1 MCFKHRATQLG
12 FGEVNL
18 IGKFVIPSYHDTMID
33 YDTEISADYCLTLL
47 NAKRAYVQDIK
58 PLPIVS
64 QPELPA
70 DLHLL
75 ATQLGLS
82 LVQLSIIATNI
93 DASALQEHIF
103 ANSYIKAVLAQRAI
117 HDHDSVLACLP
128 KEKIN
133 GIRSLLYRLN
143 YIDILKEY
151 YRYECCS
158 KCAC

>member
-1 MCFKHRATQLG
+1 M
-12 FGEVNL
+12 N
-18 IGKFVIPSYHDTMID
+18 

-58 PLPIVS
+58 PLPIVP

-93 DASALQEHIF
+93 DTSKMQELIYT
-103 ANSYIKAVLAQRAI
+103 NRYIQGVLAQRAI
-117 HDHDSVLACLP
+117 HDYDSVLACLP
-128 KEKIN
+128 VAKIN

-158 KCAC
+158 KCTRQ